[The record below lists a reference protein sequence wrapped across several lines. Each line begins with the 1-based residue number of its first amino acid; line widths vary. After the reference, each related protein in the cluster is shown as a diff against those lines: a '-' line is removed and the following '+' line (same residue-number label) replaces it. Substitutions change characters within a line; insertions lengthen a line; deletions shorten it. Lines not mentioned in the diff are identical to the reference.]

1 MMFVSLDLPPGLYRN
16 GTDYQARGRWWDAQL
31 VRWFNG
37 EMRPMGG
44 WRTHSV
50 SNFAGVARTLLAW
63 RDNNNST
70 WAALGTASKLYAMSR
85 SGAINDIT
93 PVGLVAG
100 QVSATSG
107 GGYGSGAYGAG
118 TYGSPRGDVSTI
130 EDATVWSLDTWG
142 PYLVVVSPDD
152 QKLYQ
157 WNLNPAEPAAPIA
170 NAPTAKALV
179 VSNEH
184 FLFALGVGGDERTV
198 AWPDQSD
205 NTLWAPDA
213 TNSAGSYTLPST
225 GRILCGKRLPQGTGI
240 WTDSE
245 LWIAQ
250 YVGGVLLYGFQKA
263 DSGCG
268 ALSRN
273 CVVTAASQAFW
284 MGPNGFFAF
293 NGFVRP
299 LPCAVQDYVYSNLDT
314 EQVSKITAMRLSA
327 FREIWWFYPSL
338 SSSGGASSP
347 GECDSYVAYNYQ
359 EDTWTTGAQGRSCG
373 ADQDVFAYPLM
384 GGTDGVVYDHEL
396 GFDYGGAT
404 PYAESGPYELPGS
417 LAGGAQLF
425 TATQLIADEKS
436 RGDTSASFYSA
447 LYPNTTETLSGPYSL
462 GSRPT
467 DVRFTG
473 RQVRLKVTGAEA
485 DDWRWGAPRLIV
497 QPAGRR

>member
-1 MMFVSLDLPPGLYRN
+1 MADSLFVSLALPPGLYRN
-16 GTDYQARGRWWDAQL
+16 GTDYQARGRWRDAQL

-44 WRTHSV
+44 WRAHSV
-50 SNFAGVARTLLAW
+50 AGGAGAAGAGIGGVARTLLAW

-70 WAALGTASKLYAMSR
+70 WAALGTADRLHVMSR
-85 SGAINDIT
+85 SGALSDVT
-93 PVGLVAG
+93 PAGLLAG
-100 QVSATSG
+100 RVSAVSG

-118 TYGSPRGDVSTI
+118 SYGGPRGDVSTVS
-130 EDATVWSLDTWG
+130 DATVWSLDTWG
-142 PYLVVVSPDD
+142 PYLVAVSPDD
-152 QKLYQ
+152 QVLYQ
-157 WNLNPAEPAAPIA
+157 WNLNPAAPAAPIA
-170 NAPTAKALV
+170 GAPSAKALV

-205 NTLWAPDA
+205 NTLWTADA
-213 TNSAGSYTLPST
+213 TNSAGAYTLPST
-225 GRILCGKRLPQGTGI
+225 GRILCGRRLPQGTGI

-273 CVVTAASQAFW
+273 AVVTAASQAFW
-284 MGPNGFFAF
+284 MGQNGFFAY

-299 LPCAVQDYVYSNLDT
+299 LPCSVQDQVYARLDAR
-314 EQVSKITAMRLSA
+314 QASKISAMRLSA
-327 FREIWWFYPSL
+327 FREIWWFYPSIAAD
-338 SSSGGASSP
+338 GVSP

-359 EDTWTTGAQGRSCG
+359 EDTWTMGSLARSCG
-373 ADQDVFAYPLM
+373 ADQDVFAHPLM

-396 GFDYGGAT
+396 GFDYGGVT
-404 PYAESGPYELPGS
+404 PFAESGPYELPGPM
-417 LAGGAQLF
+417 AGGAQVF

-436 RGDTSASFYSA
+436 RGDTTVSFYSA
-447 LYPNTTETLSGPYSL
+447 LYPNTDEIVSGPYSL
-462 GSRPT
+462 GARPT

-473 RQVRLKVTGAEA
+473 RQVRL
-485 DDWRWGAPRLIV
+485 R
-497 QPAGRR
+497 